1 MENIEKNIS
10 KVLRKSSATRA
21 WSILLLC
28 VCLIAVAVL
37 LRFFVL
43 SVWNFEGKKYFVCE
57 LALCREN
64 SEKGDLLLANLRR
77 GNAVLLWQAGKSS
90 ETIEIPTPFD
100 TLSLSIPST
109 GDTIVFDSLNPM
121 LWDLAATLYRE
132 LFPEKK
138 TAIDVSL
145 WNMEKEMPFSS
156 VGRASISGRPVSER
170 EVVFLPWQELR
181 LLELQLQ
188 KIFPALD
195 SIHFKRKLL
204 EDTLEIKSFIIDED
218 LFYLSC
224 EKPEQQRQCY
234 DSRENGFFRKSMLKG
249 IAIFTSWV

>member
-1 MENIEKNIS
+1 MQENIEKNIS
-10 KVLRKSSATRA
+10 KTLRKSSPARA

-28 VCLIAVAVL
+28 ACIIALAVL

-43 SVWNFEGKKYFVCE
+43 SVWNFEGKKIFVCE
-57 LALCREN
+57 LVFCREN
-64 SEKGDLLLANLRR
+64 SKKGNLLLANTRE
-77 GNAVLLWQAGKSS
+77 GNPALFWQIGKSG
-90 ETIEIPTPFD
+90 EIIEISTPFAPISINIPKIGDAIAFD
-100 TLSLSIPST
+100 T
-109 GDTIVFDSLNPM
+109 LNPM
-121 LWDLAATLYRE
+121 LWDMAASLHRE

-138 TAIDVSL
+138 TAIDISL
-145 WNMEKEMPFSS
+145 WNKEKEMPFSS

-170 EVVFLPWQELR
+170 EVAFLPWQELR

-204 EDTLEIKSFIIDED
+204 ADSIEVKSFAIDEE

-224 EKPEQQRQCY
+224 EKPEQHRQCY
-234 DSRENGFFRKSMLKG
+234 DSREKGFFRKSMLKG
-249 IAIFTSWV
+249 IAIFI